1 MKKWRRSSLSLE
13 NSALNES
20 CHIMCYTF
28 PYVNSFLDKRIRNFA
43 DICRSKA
50 SRLSLKNFGIAYLY
64 FFQWIY
70 SYTSFINLK
79 LANKLIPYKNFYF
92 LPLLFNKSLQQIPMP
107 PSPNWHL
114 LAFFENRYLEEHS
127 TNALHFVCHEQDVLG
142 LGSIIGAGVAGLGGG
157 DRSCRGQ
164 ELGEQWPYSCLP
176 TTWFPLKSTFVEHQN
191 LLESSGSMGH
201 FLCVLPL
208 WVNGSTQ
215 GLFTLG
221 PLTVLH
227 KVGPLSRSRQKCL
240 WKIIVTLLLRN

>member
-1 MKKWRRSSLSLE
+1 MKKWRRSSLSVE

-20 CHIMCYTF
+20 CDIICYTF
-28 PYVNSFLDKRIRNFA
+28 TYVNSLLDKRIRNFA

-50 SRLSLKNFGIAYLY
+50 SRLSLKNFGITYLY
-64 FFQWIY
+64 FVQWIY
-70 SYTSFINLK
+70 RYTSFINLI
-79 LANKLIPYKNFYF
+79 LYNNFHL
-92 LPLLFNKSLQQIPMP
+92 LPLLFNRSLQQIPMP
-107 PSPNWHL
+107 PSPNRHL

-127 TNALHFVCHEQDVLG
+127 TNALHFVCPMHDVLG
-142 LGSIIGAGVAGLGGG
+142 LGSIIGAGVAGLGVA
-157 DRSCRGQ
+157 DRPCSGQ
-164 ELGEQWPYSCLP
+164 KLGEQWPYSCLP

-227 KVGPLSRSRQKCL
+227 RVGPSSRSSQIWL
-240 WKIIVTLLLRN
+240 LKIIVTLSSTMILRN

>member
-1 MKKWRRSSLSLE
+1 MLRQT
-13 NSALNES
+13 
-20 CHIMCYTF
+20 I
-28 PYVNSFLDKRIRNFA
+28 
-43 DICRSKA
+43 
-50 SRLSLKNFGIAYLY
+50 LY
-64 FFQWIY
+64 
-70 SYTSFINLK
+70 N
-79 LANKLIPYKNFYF
+79 NFYL
-92 LPLLFNKSLQQIPMP
+92 LPLLFNRSLQQIPMP
-107 PSPNWHL
+107 PSPNRHL

-127 TNALHFVCHEQDVLG
+127 TNALHFVCPEQDVLG

-176 TTWFPLKSTFVEHQN
+176 ATWFPLKSTFVEHQN

-227 KVGPLSRSRQKCL
+227 KVGPLSRSSQNCL
-240 WKIIVTLLLRN
+240 WKIIATLSPWY